1 MYQIDNSTAVTVIP
15 ASTAAGSVGF
25 FTDGNPVSN
34 IPATILPAE
43 FMNMLMMEML
53 GVLSAAGVAP
63 SKAAFSQLTLAI
75 RGLIQSGTALYALD
89 TGSANVYTVAF
100 TPVVT
105 ALVDGMVLKFKAK
118 TANAGASTFNP
129 NGFGAKPIVGSAHAA
144 LQGSEIIA
152 NSDVWVQYNSSIG
165 AGSWVLIDSTGGALQ
180 VGVATQS
187 QHAMQLGQAV
197 GRLLGPPVVI
207 TASGTYTPTPGMK
220 NARIRGVGGTG
231 GSGGVA
237 ATVAAQTAVSGGTA
251 AGSYFDAWLS
261 AATIGASQSVII
273 GGAGAAGAV
282 GANGSAGGATSF
294 GALLNAPGS
303 LGSGAAGA
311 VSTSSAGVSPGGA
324 QGAVATGGNVINGI
338 GSAGASGLTV
348 NGGTAPGAGGS
359 SHLGAPGAS
368 GVTNNP
374 SAAAKGG
381 TAGSPGILIIEEY
394 A

>member
-1 MYQIDNSTAVTVIP
+1 MHRIDGPGATVDNKFTEGDP
-15 ASTAAGSVGF
+15 VG
-25 FTDGNPVSN
+25 GVQ
-34 IPATILPAE
+34 ATIVTNDWLNDIQENIMA
-43 FMNMLMMEML
+43 
-53 GVLSAAGVAP
+53 VLVAAGVTP
-63 SKAAFSQLTLAI
+63 TKGRAADLFDAI
-75 RGLIQSGTALYALD
+75 TKN
-89 TGSANVYTVAF
+89 T
-100 TPVVT
+100 
-105 ALVDGMVLKFKAK
+105 K
-118 TANAGASTFNP
+118 
-129 NGFGAKPIVGSAHAA
+129 
-144 LQGSEIIA
+144 
-152 NSDVWVQYNSSIG
+152 
-165 AGSWVLIDSTGGALQ
+165 
-180 VGVATQS
+180 
-187 QHAMQLGQAV
+187 
-197 GRLLGPPVVI
+197 GRLLNVRVI
-207 TASGTYTPTPGMK
+207 TTSGTYVPTPGMN
-220 NARIRGVGGTG
+220 NARVRGAGGTG

-273 GGAGAAGAV
+273 GGAGAAGAA

-311 VSTSSAGVSPGGA
+311 VSTSSAGVAPSGA
-324 QGAVATGGNVINGI
+324 QGAIATGGNIVNGV